1 MEFEITIPDNVKDNV
16 YVAGAEIKD
25 GKVVTNGGRVLG
37 VTAVADGLKNAIDA
51 SYALVKQISFEG
63 AYCRSDI
70 GARALKAITEE
81 K

>member
-1 MEFEITIPDNVKDNV
+1 MAKEVLLEVKDLRT
-16 YVAGAEIKD
+16 EFFSSK
-25 GKVVTNGGRVLG
+25 KSS